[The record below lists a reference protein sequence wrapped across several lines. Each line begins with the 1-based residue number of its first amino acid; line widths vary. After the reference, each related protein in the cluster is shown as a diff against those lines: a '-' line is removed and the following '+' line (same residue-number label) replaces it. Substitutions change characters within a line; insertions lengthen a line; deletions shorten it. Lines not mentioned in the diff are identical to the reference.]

1 MDSDNLENPKKR
13 ENKIGFPLIAILLAI
28 SLFIGGLFGFWA
40 GYVTNSSRI
49 DNLEG
54 QLSIIEDQ
62 IRSIQAT
69 SAINSQNQSDVLEI
83 IGNIENELS
92 RIRNEIDNLE
102 APNSNDLI
110 SDQIIE
116 EIDELKIQLSTLQ
129 EQINNINATTLIHE
143 DITYVIGENYS
154 LSQLFEQVKESVVV
168 VQAVVSPTT
177 TSQGSGFLYNY
188 SGQIII
194 LTNSHVVEDATSID
208 VTFSNGNMYSASL
221 KGANSNTDIA
231 VLTTSGPQT
240 EYSPLSIVSSD
251 TLRVGDPVVV
261 VGTPYGLP
269 GSMSNGIIS
278 ALNRTITL
286 EDTTLSNIIQTTTP
300 LNPGNSGG
308 PMINYLGQV
317 IGMAT
322 AIVED
327 SQGIGF
333 AIPSNT
339 ILQEVIEIMS

>member
-1 MDSDNLENPKKR
+1 MDRDNLENPKKR
-13 ENKIGFPLIAILLAI
+13 ENKIGLNLMVILLAA

-54 QLSIIEDQ
+54 QLSIIEGQ

-69 SAINSQNQSDVLEI
+69 SAIHIQNQSDVLEI

-92 RIRNEIDNLE
+92 RIRNEIDTLE
-102 APNSNDLI
+102 APSSNDLG
-110 SDQIIE
+110 SDEIME
-116 EIDELKIQLSTLQ
+116 EIDDLKIHLSTLQ
-129 EQINNINATTLIHE
+129 EQINNINVTTLIHE
-143 DITYVIGENYS
+143 DVTYVIGENYS

-194 LTNSHVVEDATSID
+194 LTNSHVIEDATSID

-221 KGANSNTDIA
+221 RGANSNTDIA
-231 VLTTSGPQT
+231 VLTTSVMQT

-251 TLRVGDPVVV
+251 LLRVGDPVVV

-286 EDTTLSNIIQTTTP
+286 KQTTLSNIIQTTAP

-333 AIPSNT
+333 AIPSDT
-339 ILQEVIEIMS
+339 ILQEVVEIMS